1 MLIHAT
7 LVPGERLPGVGRRGS
22 GVLGEGEVMPP
33 GYGSWLLR
41 LLVGWLLMV
50 PVVSHVK
57 AAEVE
62 GPGEVA
68 VIDAVDQGGEN
79 GPVEDGREEVRE
91 RGWIHNNL
99 VVADTAEVQVARSTW
114 CTNSLAAYLATMAAP
129 SAVTT
134 TASGFPWLTIR
145 TCAVAGCGVA
155 NATITQARGNTAAW
169 PVRVVP
175 EWTSDLWGIV
185 LPRGKGAPDGRA

>member
-1 MLIHAT
+1 MLIHTT

-145 TCAVAGCGVA
+145 TCAVAGCGAA
-155 NATITQARGNTAAW
+155 NATTTQARGNTAAQ
-169 PVRVVP
+169 PGRAVP
-175 EWTSDLWGIV
+175 ERPSDSWDIV
-185 LPRGKGAPDGRA
+185 LPREEGPGGRA